1 MSDNNY
7 TNTMRMAV
15 RTIKNP
21 TSIPIDVV
29 QHTNSLELRVAS
41 EELFNSL
48 PMAEKM
54 NFLSYLHTLS
64 DYMSSEGASVYVS
77 GVGRFSQ

>member
-1 MSDNNY
+1 MGDNNY

-21 TSIPIDVV
+21 TPIPVDVV
-29 QHTNSLELRVAS
+29 QHSDSLELRVAS
-41 EELFNSL
+41 EEMFNNL
-48 PMAEKM
+48 TVADKM

-64 DYMSSEGASVYVS
+64 DYMSSEGATVYVS
-77 GVGRFSQ
+77 GVGRFAQ